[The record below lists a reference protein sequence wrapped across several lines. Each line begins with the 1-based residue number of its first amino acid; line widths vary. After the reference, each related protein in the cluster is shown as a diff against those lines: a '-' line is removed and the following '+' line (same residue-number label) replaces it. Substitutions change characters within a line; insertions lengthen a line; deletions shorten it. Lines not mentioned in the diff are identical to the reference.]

1 MWLARRQVTRL
12 PEVLTGPLRGVR
24 WAGVQ
29 MTAHLQAWASGE
41 RREALRRE
49 CTGLVQVR
57 GKPLG
62 MTLDIVTSIK
72 QRLTHRWYKPP
83 VVSRMLETI
92 YLDHPWLL
100 VQLFCTSGAMLMAF
114 QRHVCTCKLPSM
126 PPRRPRQ
133 CSSVVPP
140 AGLGGYACAIGLRF
154 VVRGAPT
161 LMSEQDIVV
170 QVFLML

>member
-1 MWLARRQVTRL
+1 MMDSWTGVQVTA
-12 PEVLTGPLRGVR
+12 LRR
-24 WAGVQ
+24 SAQ
-29 MTAHLQAWASGE
+29 SQARESGE
-41 RREALRRE
+41 RREASRRE
-49 CTGLVQVR
+49 CTGLVRVR
-57 GKPLG
+57 GEPLV
-62 MTLDIVTSIK
+62 MTLDIITSIK

-100 VQLFCTSGAMLMAF
+100 VQLFCTSCAMLMAF

-140 AGLGGYACAIGLRF
+140 AGLGGYACAISLRF

-170 QVFLML
+170 QVFLMLLG